1 MGAAIFTFIWLVS
14 IMHNVDKSWALHSVD
29 HGFLIELDAACATNG
44 GDASSFVWDSNTD
57 NGDMFNQ
64 ATHAGISI
72 NNTDCV
78 VDAVQNWM
86 ADYNRTRGYIFGVNS
101 QEGNSGSWEKGSLAT
116 YDRDGVKG
124 DHDNFYTLTGLHAYE
139 NGANTSV
146 ITALVFTTLAM
157 LLGVLNF
164 IMLLVSWSRSKMFES
179 MFSFCAG
186 FGGLIIVASPWI
198 SDVVLNSAGD
208 EFVALPVMVAFQLTL
223 LWVRPGDVDG
233 VETKEGGFIGL

>member
-14 IMHNVDKSWALHSVD
+14 IMHNVDKSWTLHSVD
-29 HGFLIELDAACATNG
+29 HGFLIELDAACAGNSGTNPTWDPDTEP
-44 GDASSFVWDSNTD
+44 GDA
-57 NGDMFNQ
+57 FNS

-86 ADYNRTRGYIFGVNS
+86 KDFNRTRGFIYGVNG
-101 QEGNSGSWEKGSLAT
+101 EYDNNWEKGSLAT
-116 YDRDGVKG
+116 YDRDAVHA

-164 IMLLVSWSRSKMFES
+164 IMLLVSWSRSQMFES

-223 LWVRPGDVDG
+223 LWVRPGDVEG
-233 VETKEGGFIGL
+233 VETKDGGFIGL